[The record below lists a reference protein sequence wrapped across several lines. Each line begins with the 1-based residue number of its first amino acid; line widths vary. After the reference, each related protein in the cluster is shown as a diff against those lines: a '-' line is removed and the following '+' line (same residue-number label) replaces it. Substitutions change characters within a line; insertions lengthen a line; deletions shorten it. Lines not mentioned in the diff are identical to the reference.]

1 MKKKLIF
8 TGLLFFVFI
17 ISGIQTLGQQTVD
30 LPKDVLEQK
39 GYYIRAGLAPAFG
52 YSDFE
57 DSFEF
62 SAYGFFFN
70 FRAGY
75 RLSKKIGAHAIFSW
89 MLAEGKTDDS
99 FTTVD
104 KFNMTGIGGG
114 FTLYFGK
121 GYSYFIPEI
130 MLSNIN
136 TTINDVEW
144 DSNPGLGINL
154 YGGHDINFG
163 KDLGL
168 GLMVFLH
175 YSTVDLELSGPD
187 DLLGVTN
194 IYYGMEISLR
204 FGK

>member
-1 MKKKLIF
+1 MKKKLFF
-8 TGLLFFVFI
+8 TSLLFFVFI

-30 LPKDVLEQK
+30 LPEEQLQQK
-39 GYYIRAGLAPAFG
+39 GYYVRAGVAPAFG
-52 YSDFE
+52 NSDFE
-57 DSFEF
+57 DFEY
-62 SAYGFFFN
+62 SSYGFFFN

-75 RLSKKIGAHAIFSW
+75 RFSNKIGAHAIFSW

-104 KFNMTGIGGG
+104 KFNLTGVGGG
-114 FTLYFGK
+114 FTFYFGK
-121 GYSYFIPEI
+121 GYSYLIPEI

-136 TTINDVEW
+136 TTIYDVEW

-163 KDLGL
+163 KDMGL
-168 GLMVFLH
+168 GLMGFVY
-175 YSTVDLELSGPD
+175 YSTVDLVLSGPD
-187 DLLGVTN
+187 ELLGVTN
-194 IYYGMEISLR
+194 VYYGVEISLR